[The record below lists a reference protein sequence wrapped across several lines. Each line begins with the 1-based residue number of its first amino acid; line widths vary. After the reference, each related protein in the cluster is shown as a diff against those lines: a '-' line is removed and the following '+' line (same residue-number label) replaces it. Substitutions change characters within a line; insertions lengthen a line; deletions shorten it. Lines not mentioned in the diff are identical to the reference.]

1 MGKGD
6 FVLDPERN
14 GELPDVGDLLD
25 EEDIPLRPERS
36 TYKRGPGR
44 PRRELSIGPD
54 AQPPVDWNPR
64 PRIEEVEMGR
74 KDDLAQQVGK
84 DMMSSFKAAAKEVA
98 AQQFDTSVSPL
109 ASVANTI
116 SARTVGDLASQFPTI
131 NMRIRRKN
139 PSTMR
144 WDIIPAPKGVDPKAI
159 ADPGALEDL
168 VLNWSGGGEY
178 EIELGAPGTK
188 GFVPVQ
194 FTIDAPSVP
203 VPQYR
208 NQGLPNAFSGMPP
221 VSHEMGISRYLQQ
234 QQGPQQQTEGGLL
247 KLVEQMLAM
256 QLAQNMN
263 PRQQEPQQNRE
274 VEDLKRQL
282 LETQNMMRLNEERSR
297 TDRERAEM
305 LQRMDELSRKMDA
318 QAAARPDPMT
328 TMITTLAPAF
338 LAKGDSA
345 AQTMA
350 TMMQAVMQQQQSSSG
365 TTLELFKA
373 MNSKPEVEERFA
385 SLVSTMGNMS
395 ANTMAMVSQVM
406 QSGLLD
412 KGGDSPVAQIIS
424 QVIGEAADVAKVIFA
439 NAGGAQEQPVEAQSQ
454 QLPSLPPP
462 SAQPLPVGDGAF
474 GALPAH
480 IERHLTVE
488 DETEETEETEAEAE
502 AEDDNTYDLMKD
514 GAFREILTRIRE
526 NGDVKDIAVR
536 LYRHGKS
543 HPVAKAWFND
553 PQVAGKG
560 IMEQLGIEPAR
571 STQIV
576 EAVEALTQYLA
587 AGGDPATYGPP
598 VARRAREQRRIPA
611 THATS
616 ASLGEHYDPDTIT
629 RVATNPPPPLEE
641 TAQPEVVEVQPEAGP
656 LPSGPVMEG

>member
-1 MGKGD
+1 M
-6 FVLDPERN
+6 
-14 GELPDVGDLLD
+14 
-25 EEDIPLRPERS
+25 
-36 TYKRGPGR
+36 YKRGPGR
-44 PRRELSIGPD
+44 PRKELSFGPD
-54 AQPPVDWNPR
+54 TKPPVDWNPPR
-64 PRIEEVEMGR
+64 PQFEEVEMGR

-98 AQQFDTSVSPL
+98 AQQFDSTVSPL

-139 PSTMR
+139 PNTMR

-159 ADPGALEDL
+159 SEAGALEDL

-194 FTIDAPSVP
+194 FTIDAPAVP

-208 NQGLPNAFSGMPP
+208 NQQVPGVFGNLPP
-221 VSHEMGISRYLQQ
+221 VSHEASISRYLQQ
-234 QQGPQQQTEGGLL
+234 QNPQQQTEGGLL

-282 LETQNMMRLNEERSR
+282 LETQNLMRLNEERAR
-297 TDRERAEM
+297 ADRDRAEM
-305 LQRMDELSRKMDA
+305 MQRMDELSRKMDA
-318 QAAARPDPMT
+318 QASARPDPMT

-412 KGGDSPVAQIIS
+412 KGGNSPVAEIIS

-462 SAQPLPVGDGAF
+462 AAQPLPVGDGQF
-474 GALPAH
+474 GALPAY
-480 IERHLTVE
+480 EAPEEAGEE
-488 DETEETEETEAEAE
+488 DAEE
-502 AEDDNTYDLMKD
+502 EDDNTYDLMKD

-543 HPVAKAWFND
+543 HPVAKAWFTD
-553 PQVAGKG
+553 PQNAGKG
-560 IMEQLGIEPAR
+560 IMEQLDIEPAR
-571 STQIV
+571 SAQIV
-576 EAVEALTQYLA
+576 EAVEALAQYLE
-587 AGGDPATYGPP
+587 AGGDITTYGPP
-598 VARRAREQRRIPA
+598 VTRKAREQRRIPA
-611 THATS
+611 TYATS
-616 ASLGEHYDPDTIT
+616 TSLGEHYDPDTIT
-629 RVATNPPPPLEE
+629 RVATNLPPPLEATE
-641 TAQPEVVEVQPEAGP
+641 QPEVIEIQPEAGP
-656 LPSGPVMEG
+656 LPSGPVLEG